1 MPRPSCSTSG
11 GQFTGGCREDVEAEG
26 GVLVAVVLAE
36 EWETCFFVRAA
47 QSAKEV
53 QDRHL
58 NSSD

>member
-11 GQFTGGCREDVEAEG
+11 GQSAGGCREDVEAEG

-36 EWETCFFVRAA
+36 EWEICFFVRAA
-47 QSAKEV
+47 QSAKEI